1 MPATQM
7 MSWGS
12 PACFSGADGGASL
25 GLPLLVTAAPF
36 EAEDGE
42 GLPFMCSKPDGCRRS
57 GVVCF
62 CLAIVDELKERL

>member
-12 PACFSGADGGASL
+12 PAGFSEGDGGASL
-25 GLPLLVTAAPF
+25 GPPFLVIAVPL
-36 EAEDGE
+36 EAVERE
-42 GLPFMCSKPDGCRRS
+42 GLPSMCSKSDGCRRS